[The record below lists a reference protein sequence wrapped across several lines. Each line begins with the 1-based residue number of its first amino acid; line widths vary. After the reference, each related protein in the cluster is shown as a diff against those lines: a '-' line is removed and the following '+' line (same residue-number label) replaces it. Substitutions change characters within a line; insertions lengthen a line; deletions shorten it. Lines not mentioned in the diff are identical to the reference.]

1 MLLILCYHDVDP
13 TNQRN
18 LVIAPELLSR
28 QIELL
33 RHAGYEIV
41 PLDAI
46 HAPRYA
52 GKNLAVI
59 TFDDGRAGCAYHAR
73 TVLRQHRCPATFFI
87 CPGFIN
93 GEAPEHERYTGFM
106 SWQEIQA
113 LADDGHII
121 GAHSMTHR
129 SLDRLTADEV
139 RHEMRQSAAII
150 NAQIRQTNDEDWTV
164 GCQHFA
170 LPYGDGGDREVAI
183 AVEEG
188 YKTCLFTGGQIN
200 ELNADPMRYQRI
212 CMEAARTPLKFLKI
226 LGKLPRLPATPEYSF
241 IVPTCDEGPALLDTV
256 RNIRSLGDHEQV
268 EIIVVDDGNVKI
280 DQNPDTEL
288 MQLVTGVVVTDR
300 VGIPVARNE
309 GAARATGA
317 VLVFTDSHVCFAHD
331 FLKVL
336 ATSGVAAGC
345 GIRGCKTNIVR
356 EYADFTL
363 IARDPSRSDD
373 RADGYYGWMV
383 QTTDDFNTLP
393 VKKIVSSRDGW
404 SPVPYVGACALAI
417 STNLFH
423 QIGGFDA
430 ELYGVGSMEDCELA
444 MRCWALGYDVMTTAW
459 TRCWH
464 YSTFTPRE
472 APTGKQS
479 EYDRLSHQRYPGELR
494 NIVRLLGMYYPD
506 NIAHVVMDRIDEKCR
521 MSALPSL
528 YNEFSILRKDVHQ
541 HRKPLKLSPMAI
553 AHVMSAAHLT
563 NGSTDESV
571 Q

>member
-18 LVIAPELLSR
+18 LVIAPELLGR

-46 HAPRYA
+46 HSPRYA

-93 GEAPEHERYTGFM
+93 GEAPAQERYTGFM
-106 SWQEIQA
+106 NWQEIQA

-129 SLDRLTADEV
+129 SLDKLTDDEV
-139 RHEMRQSAAII
+139 RYEMRQSAAVI
-150 NAQIRQTNDEDWTV
+150 NAQIRQIDDNDWTV

-170 LPYGDGGDREVAI
+170 LPYGDGGDREVRI
-183 AVEEG
+183 AAEEG

-226 LGKLPRLPATPEYSF
+226 LGKLPRLQATPEYSF
-241 IVPTCDEGPALLDTV
+241 IVPTCDEGPALLATV
-256 RNIRSLGDHEQV
+256 RNIRSLGDREQV
-268 EIIVVDDGNVKI
+268 EIIVVDDGNVKV
-280 DQNPDTEL
+280 DQSPETEL
-288 MQLVTGVVVTDR
+288 MQLVDGVVVTDR

-317 VLVFTDSHVCFAHD
+317 VLVFTDSHVCFARD
-331 FLKVL
+331 FLLAL

-345 GIRGCKTNIVR
+345 GIRGCKTHMVR
-356 EYADFTL
+356 NYDDFVL
-363 IARDPSRSDD
+363 ISQDPSRTDD
-373 RADGYYGWMV
+373 RGDGYYGWMV
-383 QTTDDFNTLP
+383 QTTDEFNTLP
-393 VKKIVSSRDGW
+393 VKKILSSRDGW

-417 STNLFH
+417 SANLFH

-444 MRCWALGYDVMTTAW
+444 MRCWALGYDVLTTGL
-459 TRCWH
+459 TQCWH
-464 YSTFTPRE
+464 YTTLAPRE
-472 APTGKQS
+472 APAGKQS
-479 EYDRLSHQRYPGELR
+479 VYDQLSHQRYPGELR
-494 NIVRLLGMYYPD
+494 NIVRLLGAYYPN
-506 NIAHVVMDRIDEKCR
+506 NIAYAIIDTIDEKCR
-521 MSALPSL
+521 RAGIPSL
-528 YNEFSILRKDVHQ
+528 HDDFLSLRKDVHRQ
-541 HRKPLKLSPMAI
+541 KRSLKLSPMAI
-553 AHVMSAAHLT
+553 AHIMSSVHLT
-563 NGSTDESV
+563 GGDTNASV